1 MLIHIL
7 TTIPGGIILLGF
19 FLLALETEDDRNKFT
34 ALYKHYES
42 SMYNIAFSI
51 LRDRYLAEDAVHDA
65 LLKIINY
72 IPDISDIK
80 CHKTKALIVIIIKS
94 TAIDIYRKKVIQ
106 FTNEKTEV
114 PEEADTVELPLDQ
127 VIAYESFN
135 ELKMKINNLN
145 KEYLD
150 IVMLKHL
157 YELSNS
163 EIADVL
169 CISGD
174 AVRQRL
180 SRAKKAIRKLIEE
193 ENK

>member
-1 MLIHIL
+1 MLE
-7 TTIPGGIILLGF
+7 F
-19 FLLALETEDDRNKFT
+19 FLSVLETEDDRNKFT
-34 ALYKHYES
+34 ALYRYYES
-42 SMYNIAFSI
+42 AMYNVAISI

-72 IPDISDIK
+72 IPNISDIK

-94 TAIDIYRKKVIQ
+94 TAIDIYRKRDKQ
-106 FTNEKTEV
+106 YSNEKTEL
-114 PEEADTVELPLDQ
+114 PEEADTGELPLDHI
-127 VIAYESFN
+127 IADESFN
-135 ELKMKINNLN
+135 ELKTKLNKLN

-150 IVMLKHL
+150 IIMLKHL

-180 SRAKKAIRKLIEE
+180 SRAKKAIRKVIEE
-193 ENK
+193 ESK

>member
-94 TAIDIYRKKVIQ
+94 TAIDIYRKRDKQ